1 VAHNWQDPAFA
12 EAWDARHLAGNP
24 ARAEHLSLFL
34 ANLEQVA
41 DGWILDLGCGS
52 GLVAQ
57 MVLDQKATARIFGLD
72 SSAAM
77 LGMAK
82 ARLARY
88 GERVRLLEGDL
99 TSLDRVDAPAE
110 CSAAIAV
117 QSLHH
122 LDEAQCD
129 RAVRWTFDHLARGGW
144 FFIIDRLAIPSETLY
159 SAFYELR
166 DRQGQSPNPSDWPGY
181 LEWLEVNGDRPLPV
195 QGILRLLE
203 EAGFHA
209 AALDVRGD
217 RGMLIGRRPRP
228 DPHPRAGEG
237 KSVSRPRT

>member
-24 ARAEHLSLFL
+24 ARAEHLSLLL
-34 ANLEQVA
+34 AILQDVE

-52 GLVAQ
+52 GLIAQ
-57 MVLDQKATARIFGLD
+57 MMLDQKATARVFGLD
-72 SSAAM
+72 SSTAM
-77 LGMAK
+77 LGLAQD
-82 ARLARY
+82 RLARY
-88 GERVRLLEGDL
+88 GDRVRLSEGDL

-122 LDEAQCD
+122 LEEAQY
-129 RAVRWTFDHLARGGW
+129 RAAVRWTFDHLAPGGW
-144 FFIIDRLAIPSETLY
+144 FFVIDRLAIPSEALY

-166 DRQGQSPNPSDWPGY
+166 DRQGQSPNPSDWSGY

-195 QGILRLLE
+195 QGIMQLLE
-203 EAGFHA
+203 GAGFQA

-217 RGMLIGRRPRP
+217 RGMVIGRRP
-228 DPHPRAGEG
+228 
-237 KSVSRPRT
+237 SS